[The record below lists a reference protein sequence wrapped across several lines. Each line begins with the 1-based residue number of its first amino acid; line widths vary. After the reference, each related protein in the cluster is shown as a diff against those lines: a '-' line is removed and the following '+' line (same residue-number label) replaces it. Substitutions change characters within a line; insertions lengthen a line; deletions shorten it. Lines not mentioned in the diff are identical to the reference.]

1 MKEERKYFAPEF
13 KLGIIREV
21 LDGALSKE
29 GARRK
34 YGLKGKSPVLQWM
47 RKFGLSTQTGL
58 PPQALPMPK
67 DPFTDRTALLK
78 RIMELERALEDA
90 QLRAEGYRKMIELAE
105 QQLKVPIKKKW
116 FTKQS
121 EK

>member
-13 KLGIIREV
+13 KLGVINEV
-21 LDGALSKE
+21 LSGALSKE

-47 RKFGLSTQTGL
+47 RKFGLSTLTGL
-58 PPQALPMPK
+58 PPQAMPMTK
-67 DPFTDRTALLK
+67 DPTTDRTVLLK

-105 QQLKVPIKKKW
+105 KELKIPIKKKW
-116 FTKQS
+116 STKQS